1 MNFHGAPIPRGWQ
14 RTYPNLLS
22 TEGVYGAEWY
32 NNVPTFTNQAASHNA
47 TLPFTRNVIGPMDY
61 TPCAFSDSQHPHITS
76 KAHELALTVLFES
89 GLQHLADK
97 PESYL
102 AQPQAV
108 QDFFTEL
115 PNVWDETRFVAGYPG
130 KGAVLARRSGDSWYV
145 AGINGLDEAQ
155 TFSLDL
161 SFIKSADKIQFFAD
175 AMKQK
180 YAVIILFA
188 LIIVSG
194 ITSFSSYQATERM
207 ITEDMKSALTKT
219 LAEQQSDVISTDTI
233 RVFNSF
239 LTIEQLRGNAVLAVT
254 TRQNGLRC
262 EAKCSAATI
271 FSMSD
276 QKPASVLWTIAL
288 LWSLY
293 CFWKYRK
300 NEPLIAFGG
309 LAYSEID
316 KRFYNAKGKQVKL
329 TPMQQQLME
338 MFFHNESHHLTKA
351 EICDTLWPKKDDAND
366 TLYTLIRRLKPIIE
380 EHSDLMIESDR
391 GRAYELKIK

>member
-1 MNFHGAPIPRGWQ
+1 
-14 RTYPNLLS
+14 
-22 TEGVYGAEWY
+22 
-32 NNVPTFTNQAASHNA
+32 
-47 TLPFTRNVIGPMDY
+47 
-61 TPCAFSDSQHPHITS
+61 
-76 KAHELALTVLFES
+76 
-89 GLQHLADK
+89 
-97 PESYL
+97 
-102 AQPQAV
+102 
-108 QDFFTEL
+108 
-115 PNVWDETRFVAGYPG
+115 
-130 KGAVLARRSGDSWYV
+130 
-145 AGINGLDEAQ
+145 
-155 TFSLDL
+155 
-161 SFIKSADKIQFFAD
+161 
-175 AMKQK
+175 
-180 YAVIILFA
+180 
-188 LIIVSG
+188 
-194 ITSFSSYQATERM
+194 
-207 ITEDMKSALTKT
+207 MKSALTKT

-254 TRQNGLRC
+254 TRQDGLRS

-309 LAYSEID
+309 LAYSEVD
-316 KRFYNAKGKQVKL
+316 GRFYNTKGKQVKL

-338 MFFHNESHHLTKA
+338 MFFRNESHHLTKA

-391 GRAYELKIK
+391 GRAYELKIR